1 MSVTANLT
9 TNVETITATI
19 QVEEETIVAEINTAA
34 RGPAG
39 PAGEGGNID
48 ADTTS
53 DGTADLDLLNVT
65 TATATVTGTL
75 TADHIHGNIAGSVY
89 AHVTAGEALLKGDPV
104 YVSGFNNGTSTA
116 QVMKADA
123 ANASKMPAV
132 GIMDADVAHNASGHM
147 VITGTITGL
156 NTNAYTV
163 NAELYVNSG
172 GGLTATPPSA
182 RAQPVARVERVN
194 TNNGAII
201 VKVNGLSASDGT
213 ANTLVRRDASGNFS
227 ASAITATSLT
237 SNGFTTD
244 GQVEFNGTDAGDSL
258 AFNMVNYT
266 YGEGSASAHR
276 IALGA
281 GTTGAELFQAAT
293 VAAAN
298 ATLGVVSK
306 RKTTQT
312 NRNNSTT
319 YTTDSD
325 FTIPVTAGNTYR
337 VEFAIY
343 TTAGAGGFKGQF
355 TIPSVPAN
363 ITISA
368 NGVGLTS
375 QPGAAIV
382 ALAMTTGGV
391 IGAAALTRGTSTT
404 NGTYH
409 GFFEV
414 TIGTTGGNLLFQW
427 SQASASADNTSVL
440 ANSTVT
446 AIERS
451 Y

>member
-266 YGEGSASAHR
+266 YGEGAASAHR
-276 IALGA
+276 IALGGVDDSST
-281 GTTGAELFQAAT
+281 GTALFGAAT
-293 VAAAN
+293 VAAART
-298 ATLGVVSK
+298 TLGV
-306 RKTTQT
+306 RTFKTTSDVS
-312 NRNNSTT
+312 NSTQTPSNGNVPELTFPVVAGKT
-319 YTTDSD
+319 YKID
-325 FTIPVTAGNTYR
+325 FCFILA
-337 VEFAIY
+337 A
-343 TTAGAGGFKGQF
+343 AGGSFVHQIKATYPTATLPTLGDCLGLHRF
-355 TIPSVPAN
+355 TVKAPTPGS
-363 ITISA
+363 
-368 NGVGLTS
+368 TS
-375 QPGAAIV
+375 
-382 ALAMTTGGV
+382 MDFNTST
-391 IGAAALTRGTSTT
+391 AAAATSGAHSGYWFYRPSASGNVTFQIYNYDATAVT
-404 NGTYH
+404 NTLKA
-409 GFFEV
+409 
-414 TIGTTGGNLLFQW
+414 GTT
-427 SQASASADNTSVL
+427 V
-440 ANSTVT
+440 TVT
-446 AIERS
+446 EL
-451 Y
+451 